1 MKDELS
7 GPRTV
12 RLYYRFENAESPSHD
27 RSIPDRRPQEALYPM
42 SLIWS
47 QCMSRLEGELPP
59 QQFNTWIRPLQPVE
73 SAGELR
79 LLAPNKFVLDWVRQ
93 HFFGRIEEVL
103 AAQNQPAP
111 TVSLEIGSRPVDPTP
126 ATKSSPAAPAMA
138 KAAPARRVLANNLN
152 PSFTFDSFVEGKSNQ
167 LARAASLQ
175 VAQNVGRAYNP
186 LFIYGGV
193 GLGKTHL
200 MHAIGDEILKQNPGA
215 NIVYLHSERFVSDM
229 VKALQHNAISA
240 FKDFYRTVDA
250 LLIDDIQFFAGK
262 ERSQEEFFHT
272 FNTLHPT
279 SV

>member
-1 MKDELS
+1 MRRVWSSKKHARNSFKPSIKDPKDRRPEDLLKGHPSASSSDWKLLRSAQYPMAPLQFDHDGGTDAGMEDDLS
-7 GPRTV
+7 GSRAV
-12 RLYYRFENAESPSHD
+12 ALYYRFENAEPPSHD
-27 RSIPDRRPQEALYPM
+27 RSIPDRRSPEAPPPM

-79 LLAPNKFVLDWVRQ
+79 LLAPNKFVLDWVKQ

-111 TVSLEIGSRPVDPTP
+111 TVSLEIGSRPVESPTAAKSIAPAQTVP
-126 ATKSSPAAPAMA
+126 ATKAAST
-138 KAAPARRVLANNLN
+138 RRVLANNLN

-193 GLGKTHL
+193 GL
-200 MHAIGDEILKQNPGA
+200 E
-215 NIVYLHSERFVSDM
+215 
-229 VKALQHNAISA
+229 
-240 FKDFYRTVDA
+240 DA
-250 LLIDDIQFFAGK
+250 PDACHWG
-262 ERSQEEFFHT
+262 
-272 FNTLHPT
+272 
-279 SV
+279 